1 VRLPYFDLSGR
12 VAVVS
17 GGATGIGL
25 SISEA
30 LSEAGATVVICSRR
44 QNICMDAASDIE
56 TTTGQKLLGLRCD
69 VADIQ
74 SINNMVGEVEESLG
88 GIDILVNC
96 AGVGGSEKPVL
107 KMDAKDWKSV
117 IDINL
122 TGAFNLA
129 QAAGGS
135 MIRRG
140 KGGRIINIASV
151 GGSIA
156 FPNMTAYCASKG
168 GLVQLTKAL
177 ALEWAR
183 YDILVNTI
191 SPGYIETPMNV
202 DFFDSDAGKT
212 VIASDVP
219 MNRLGQSE
227 EVKGVAILLA
237 SKSSSFM
244 TGSEIFLDGGYTA
257 R

>member
-1 VRLPYFDLSGR
+1 
-12 VAVVS
+12 
-17 GGATGIGL
+17 
-25 SISEA
+25 
-30 LSEAGATVVICSRR
+30 
-44 QNICMDAASDIE
+44 
-56 TTTGQKLLGLRCD
+56 
-69 VADIQ
+69 
-74 SINNMVGEVEESLG
+74 
-88 GIDILVNC
+88 
-96 AGVGGSEKPVL
+96 
-107 KMDAKDWKSV
+107 
-117 IDINL
+117 
-122 TGAFNLA
+122 
-129 QAAGGS
+129 

-140 KGGRIINIASV
+140 KGGRIINVASV

-219 MNRLGQSE
+219 MNRLGQPG

>member
-1 VRLPYFDLSGR
+1 MRLPYFDLSGR

-17 GGATGIGL
+17 GGTGIGL

-44 QNICMDAASDIE
+44 QNICMDAASNIE
-56 TTTGQKLLGLRCD
+56 TTTGQKVLGLQCD

-74 SINNMVGEVEESLG
+74 SINKMVGEVEESLG
-88 GIDILVNC
+88 GIDVLVNC
-96 AGVGGSEKPVL
+96 AGISGSEKPVL
-107 KMDAKDWKSV
+107 KMDANDWKSV

-140 KGGRIINIASV
+140 EGGRIINVASV

-219 MNRLGQSE
+219 MNRLGQPE

>member
-1 VRLPYFDLSGR
+1 MRLPYFDLSGR
-12 VAVVS
+12 IAVVS

-25 SISEA
+25 SISEG

-44 QNICMDAASDIE
+44 KNICMDAASNIE
-56 TTTGQKLLGLRCD
+56 TTTGQKVLGVQCD

-74 SINNMVGEVEESLG
+74 SINNMVGQVEESLG
-88 GIDILVNC
+88 GIDVLVNC
-96 AGVGGSEKPVL
+96 AGIGGSEKPAL
-107 KMDAKDWKSV
+107 KMDANDWKSV
-117 IDINL
+117 IDVNL

-129 QAAGGS
+129 QVAGGS
-135 MIRRG
+135 MISRG
-140 KGGRIINIASV
+140 KGGRIINVASI

-168 GLVQLTKAL
+168 GLVQLTKVL

-202 DFFDSDAGKT
+202 DFFDSDAGKN
-212 VIASDVP
+212 VIAADVP
-219 MNRLGQSE
+219 LNRLGQSE